1 MIYTRSFPG
10 GVHPLR
16 RLHQGKDPTRG
27 EPIRAFAPQIVRIP
41 MAMHRGDPAAPCV
54 EAGERVK
61 LGQVIGAAVGPLGLP
76 VHASVSGTVRATGPH
91 VEIENDFRDE
101 WTELS
106 PLGDVE
112 TCPPE
117 AVADA
122 VRDAGVCGMG
132 GAAFPTFA
140 KLKAGGKRCDIVLI
154 NGAECE
160 THRTCDHR
168 LMVESA
174 GRIVNGLRAAMRA
187 LGAARGVVAIEDDKP
202 DAVEAMRVAAA
213 GRVGLEVVTL
223 RSKYPQG
230 SEKQLIFSV
239 TSREV
244 PSGGLPLDAG
254 AVVLNA
260 ATACAIADAVI
271 EGKPLVER
279 VVTVTGCVRS
289 PSNLLARV
297 GTRVSDLIAACG
309 GFSVPEERVGR
320 ILLGGVMMGAAISDA
335 GIPIGKADGAVAVE
349 ELRTCRTPA
358 ETPCIRCGRCAAA
371 CPMRLEPWR
380 LLPLCRAN
388 DEDRAIR
395 AGLMDCIRC
404 GCCAYICPARLR
416 LTPAFGDMQLRV
428 AARRGRRSS

>member
-1 MIYTRSFPG
+1 M
-10 GVHPLR
+10 HPLR
-16 RLHQGKDPTRG
+16 RVHQGKDSTRG
-27 EPIRAFAPQIVRIP
+27 EPIRTFAPELLRIP
-41 MAMHRGDPAAPCV
+41 MAMHRGDPAAPRV

-76 VHASVSGTVRATGPH
+76 VHASASGTVRFVGPY
-91 VEIENDFRDE
+91 VEIENDFRDD
-101 WTELS
+101 WAALF
-106 PLGDVE
+106 PLGDAE

-117 AVADA
+117 AVAAA

-140 KLKAGGKRCDIVLI
+140 KLDARGKRCDAVLI

-168 LMVESA
+168 LMVERA
-174 GRIVNGLRAAMRA
+174 DRVADGLRIAMRA

-202 DAVEAMRVAAA
+202 DAVEAMRGAAA
-213 GRVGLEVVTL
+213 GRAGVEVVALQT
-223 RSKYPQG
+223 KYPQG
-230 SEKQLIFSV
+230 SEKQLIFTV
-239 TSREV
+239 TGREV

-271 EGKPLVER
+271 EGKPLIER
-279 VVTVTGCVRS
+279 VVTVAGCVRH

-309 GFSVPEERVGR
+309 GFSVPESEVGR
-320 ILLGGVMMGAAISDA
+320 ILLGGAMTGAAVADA
-335 GIPIGKADGAVAVE
+335 DAPIGKADGAVVVE
-349 ELRTCRTPA
+349 DLRACRTSA
-358 ETPCIRCGRCAAA
+358 ETPCIRCGRCAAV

-380 LLPLCRAN
+380 LLPLCRAG
-388 DEDRAIR
+388 DADRAVR

-404 GCCAYICPARLR
+404 GCCSYVCPARLR
-416 LTPAFGDMQLRV
+416 LTPAFGDMQLR